1 MYVELELE
9 LELYQSMYRMRAAE
23 RAIQQEYP
31 HNQMKTPMHMSIGE
45 EGIVAGVCTALKGK
59 AKFYGTYRSHALYI
73 AVTGETD
80 GFFAELYGKATGPAG
95 GKAGSMHLASP
106 DHDLVM
112 TSAVVG
118 TTIPV
123 TVGGAFREKYMGTD
137 KIAVA
142 FFGDGTVDEGVFWES
157 LNLACLWKLPALF
170 VCEDN
175 GLAIHTPTSMRRGY
189 ASLGK
194 IAKQYNCSVYDYSS
208 DPPDVL
214 AIHAMAK
221 KAYTDIQFLQ
231 RPVLAL
237 ISYYRHL
244 EHVGVDEDFDA
255 GYRSRDEFEQWLK
268 KDPIKLL
275 RQNLINRCRE
285 DEIVLIEKAVNKQIA
300 VSIQKAKDAPFPES
314 ADLYKEVY
322 CE

>member
-1 MYVELELE
+1 MRKDLE
-9 LELYQSMYRMRAAE
+9 LELYRSMYLMRAAE

-31 HNQMKTPMHMSIGE
+31 QNKMKTPMHMSMGE

-80 GFFAELYGKATGPAG
+80 GFFAELYGKAAGPAG

-106 DHDLVM
+106 NHGLVM

-123 TVGGAFREKYMGTD
+123 AVGGAFREKYMDTD

-142 FFGDGTVDEGVFWES
+142 FFGDGAVDEGVFWES
-157 LNLACLWKLPALF
+157 LNLACLWRLPILF

-175 GLAIHTPTSMRRGY
+175 GLAIHTPTSARRGFK
-189 ASLGK
+189 SLGK
-194 IAKQYNCSVYDYSS
+194 IAEQYNCSVYDYSS
-208 DPPDVL
+208 DQPDVL
-214 AIHAMAK
+214 AIHALGE
-221 KAYTDIQFLQ
+221 KAYSDIQLFKM
-231 RPVLAL
+231 PALA
-237 ISYYRHL
+237 IIPYYRYL
-244 EHVGVDEDFDA
+244 EHVGVNEDFDA
-255 GYRSRDEFEQWLK
+255 GYRSRDDFEQWLA
-268 KDPIKLL
+268 KDPLAVL
-275 RQNLINRCRE
+275 RQKLANRNQE
-285 DEIVLIEKAVNKQIA
+285 DAIASIEESANKQIA
-300 VSIQKAKDAPFPES
+300 ASIQKAKDAPFPEPE
-314 ADLYKEVY
+314 DLYKGVY